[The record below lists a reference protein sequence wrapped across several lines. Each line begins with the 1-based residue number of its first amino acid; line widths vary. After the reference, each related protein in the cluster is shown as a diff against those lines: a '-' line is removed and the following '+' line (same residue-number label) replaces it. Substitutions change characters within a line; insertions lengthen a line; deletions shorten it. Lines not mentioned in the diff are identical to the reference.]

1 MINNEKIKIGDQVNY
16 CRPDLN
22 DFTAS
27 KGKLLSIEGENAFIE
42 GVDVPVP
49 VDVLSPLPKE
59 DVIDIQPLKK
69 PYKLAD
75 VFDKDYLNDLGFKL
89 IKFDGQCGIAKSKK
103 AGGKCVISFN
113 LEGISCDYFGNKVE
127 ENVAVG
133 ISEDWGTRT
142 VFNGMIRTREQLQMI
157 VELTR

>member
-1 MINNEKIKIGDQVNY
+1 MQDINIGDDVNY

-49 VDVLSPLPKE
+49 VDMLSPLPKE
-59 DVIDIQPLKK
+59 DVIDIKPLKK

-75 VFDKDYLNDLGFKL
+75 VFDIDYLTDLGFKL
-89 IKFDGQCGIAKSKK
+89 ITFDGQCGFAKSKI
-103 AGGKCVISFN
+103 AGGKKTIHFN
-113 LEGISCDYFGNKVE
+113 FEGIGCDYFGSKLD
-127 ENVAVG
+127 ENVAIG
-133 ISEDWGTRT
+133 ILEDWGTRT
-142 VFNGMIRTREQLQMI
+142 VFNGMVRTRGELRTI
-157 VELTR
+157 LSLTR

>member
-75 VFDKDYLNDLGFKL
+75 VFHIDYLRDLGFKL
-89 IKFDGQCGIAKSKK
+89 ITFDGQCGFAKSKR
-103 AGGKCVISFN
+103 AQGKMTIHFN
-113 LEGISCDYFGNKVE
+113 FEGISCDYFGSKLE

-142 VFNGMIRTREQLQMI
+142 VFNGMIRTREELRMI
-157 VELTR
+157 IDLTR